1 MTLNMGERNVVEGI
15 PGILGRMKPFGE
27 LRRSKLA

>member
-1 MTLNMGERNVVEGI
+1 MGERNVVEGI
-15 PGILGRMKPFGE
+15 PGVLGWMKPFGE